1 MDMLLTLDPPEILAL
16 GTPKLSHGTKI
27 FWSKFFLPYNNYIIF
42 YAFCWLVVQKM
53 AKTANNRS
61 FTSNLLLQ
69 PKSARITWF
78 FQFLHFFAKPIH
90 KMHEISS
97 YYFDVCKILTEN
109 FWSHGTLLGY
119 PGSGYQAD
127 LGLGACPLQ
136 ILIIWGPYESLVPL
150 ELQGQ
155 AKKLKRIPP
164 WCASHHMT
172 SSSWYHNMSLS
183 LYLRFW

>member
-53 AKTANNRS
+53 TKTANNRS

-78 FQFLHFFAKPIH
+78 FQFLHFFCKTNPQNAWNIILLFWC
-90 KMHEISS
+90 MQN
-97 YYFDVCKILTEN
+97 FDWK
-109 FWSHGTLLGY
+109 F
-119 PGSGYQAD
+119 
-127 LGLGACPLQ
+127 
-136 ILIIWGPYESLVPL
+136 LVPWDTF
-150 ELQGQ
+150 GVPR
-155 AKKLKRIPP
+155 ARISGRSGVRSMSIANSDHLGSI
-164 WCASHHMT
+164 WISGTIGTSGASQKT
-172 SSSWYHNMSLS
+172 
-183 LYLRFW
+183 